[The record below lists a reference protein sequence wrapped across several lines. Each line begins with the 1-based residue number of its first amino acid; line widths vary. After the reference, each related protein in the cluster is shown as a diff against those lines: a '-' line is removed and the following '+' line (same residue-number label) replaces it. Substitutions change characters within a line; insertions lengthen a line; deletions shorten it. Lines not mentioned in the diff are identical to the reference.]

1 MVECEVEVNMYESIV
16 QDGKKQLTDLKHRQ
30 KLLLRMLAKAT
41 RNVLDARRNLNEVKL
56 AVTEGSA

>member
-16 QDGKKQLTDLKHRQ
+16 QDGEKQLTDLKHRQ